1 MKRKILCIFATAVL
15 LLAVS
20 ALAFAD
26 QYTDAANKY
35 GKTAEAKEMYKWYAQ
50 VSAPYRGQ
58 TIKTILEALPPSQY
72 LVDKILPI
80 FQDITG
86 IKVVAELASNEEVY
100 SKEMLEASGRT
111 GTYDFF
117 YDDQDMIG
125 TWNKRKSIV
134 NLTDFMKAN
143 PKLNDPNLDLN
154 DFIPA
159 VLNMY
164 KDTSGNLWNLPME
177 QNLKVYL
184 YRSDLLNDP
193 KEKEAFKAKYGYDLH
208 PAKTWDEYRDIAEF
222 FTRKDKDM
230 YGHACVAKRFPG
242 LAYEWTEALFLQPGD
257 CSKGIPWGRPICGW
271 GIEID
276 EAGKMAGCSVKTGG
290 AMNTPLMK
298 DFFAFYKKLITDY
311 APPDVQTYTWE
322 EETAA
327 FEQGRVVQIPN
338 FYSQLIPR
346 LSDPEKSDVVGK
358 FAVGVP
364 PVGKNWQEGMAVG
377 YWDSSGFIIP
387 SGSKNAAPAW
397 LFAQFVVSKA
407 HELERAKVVG
417 FTVRSSVLMSP
428 DLAEADKK
436 LGGLFTLERSKDAL
450 KFTGTDPAIEEYA
463 GMLEIV
469 YNVLARGYTGELTPE
484 ATMDKLAEDMDTL
497 LLRAGYPI
505 GNPLPKRE

>member
-1 MKRKILCIFATAVL
+1 MVIVLMALTMVTLAYGADKYTAAAEKHGKDAD
-15 LLAVS
+15 AV
-20 ALAFAD
+20 A
-26 QYTDAANKY
+26 
-35 GKTAEAKEMYKWYAQ
+35 MYKWYAE
-50 VSAPYRGQ
+50 AAKPYRGK

-72 LVDKILPI
+72 LVKEILPK

-86 IKVVAELASNEEVY
+86 IKVIAELASNEEVY
-100 SKEMLEASGRT
+100 AKEMLEASGRT

-125 TWNKRKSIV
+125 TWNKRKSIA
-134 NLTDFMKAN
+134 NLTDFMKKN
-143 PKLNDPNLDLN
+143 PKLIDPNLDLD

-164 KDTSGNLWNLPME
+164 KDTAGNLWNLPME

-184 YRSDLLNDP
+184 YRSDLLSDP
-193 KEKEAFKAKYGYDLH
+193 DEMKAFKEQYGWNLR
-208 PAKTWDEYRDIAEF
+208 PAKTWDEYADIAEF
-222 FTRKDKDM
+222 FTRPDEDL

-242 LAYEWTEALFLQPGD
+242 LAYEWTEALFLQPGA

-276 EAGKMAGCSVKTGG
+276 KAGKMAGCSVKTGG
-290 AMNTPLMK
+290 TMNSPLMK
-298 DFFAFYKKLITDY
+298 DFFTFYKKLVTDF
-311 APPDVQTYTWE
+311 APPDILTYTWE
-322 EETAA
+322 EETEA
-327 FEQGRVVQIPN
+327 FAQGRLVQIPN

-346 LSDPEKSDVVGK
+346 LADPDSSDVVGK

-364 PVGKNWQEGMAVG
+364 PVGKNWKEGMAVG

-387 SGSKNAAPAW
+387 SGSKNVAPSW

-428 DLAEADKK
+428 DLAETDKR
-436 LGGLFTLERSKDAL
+436 LGGVFTLERSPDAL

-463 GMLEIV
+463 GMLEVV
-469 YNVLARGYTGELTPE
+469 YNDIAKGYTGEWTPE
-484 ATMDKLAEDMDTL
+484 QTMDKLAEDMDTL
-497 LLRAGYPI
+497 LIRAGYPI
-505 GNPLPKRE
+505 K